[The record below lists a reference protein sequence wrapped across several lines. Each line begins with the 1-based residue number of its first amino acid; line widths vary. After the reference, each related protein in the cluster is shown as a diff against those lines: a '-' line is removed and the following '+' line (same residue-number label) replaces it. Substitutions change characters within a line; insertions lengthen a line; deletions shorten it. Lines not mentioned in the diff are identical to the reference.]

1 MKKLVIAMVAL
12 AMGVAFAETKDE
24 AVAKVRQKLDAA
36 KTQQEKLSAL
46 GDLTRVYNRFRD
58 RENVAKTGRE
68 RAKLAEE
75 MLAATTNVTKRL
87 ELRAKVRD
95 GLVDANKGAQND
107 EVRKWDAAT
116 AAEAKTAVEAQKGLP
131 DAEFVKKI
139 HPYHIF
145 SALAL
150 DPAGHAA
157 ALAFADRIF
166 AMDAKDKAC
175 FGAMRSIEGI
185 LRNTC
190 SQSKVEQER
199 LRCADYI
206 RKMSE
211 ACLTVGDL
219 NGWAKCKISQGERLF
234 RANHDLAGA
243 RAAFQA
249 VMAESKCE
257 AKVREQAD
265 LWNEMIKD

>member
-12 AMGVAFAETKDE
+12 AMGFAFAETKDE
-24 AVAKVRQKLDAA
+24 AVAKVQQKLDAA

-46 GDLTRVYNRFRD
+46 GDLTSVYGRFRD

-68 RAKLAEE
+68 RVKLAEE
-75 MLAATTNVTKRL
+75 MLSATTNVTKRL

-95 GLVDANKGAQND
+95 GLIDANKGVQND
-107 EVRKWDAAT
+107 EVLAWDAAT
-116 AAEAKTAVEAQKGLP
+116 AAEAKAEVEAQKGLP
-131 DAEFVKKI
+131 DAELVKKI
-139 HPYHIF
+139 NAYHVF
-145 SALAL
+145 AALAL
-150 DPAGHAA
+150 DPAGHDAA
-157 ALAFADRIF
+157 FAFADRIF

-185 LRNTC
+185 VRNTC
-190 SQSKVEQER
+190 SRSKVEQER

-211 ACLTVGDL
+211 AYRAVGEL
-219 NGWAKCKISQGERLF
+219 NGWANGKIVEGERLF
-234 RANHDLAGA
+234 RTNHDLAGA

-249 VMAESKCE
+249 VMAEPKCS
-257 AKVREQAD
+257 ANIREQAD
-265 LWNEMIKD
+265 LWNEMIGD